1 MPSLGGLAG
10 ALYNMGQMAREDKL
24 RQLTDNKQTQDRV
37 IKFYEGVVGNESFDP
52 QIRQRAFG
60 VLGQLMS
67 EGPDKFKP
75 EKWSPDKELGLGEYY
90 QQTVLG
96 QQQGPQQAPRG
107 GFVPGPKPQYD
118 PQNTIW
124 SYDTSTGATT
134 QGPAGGSQRPPDA
147 PQP

>member
-37 IKFYEGVVGNESFDP
+37 IKFYEGIVGNETIDP
-52 QIRQRAFG
+52 QVRQRAFG
-60 VLGQLMS
+60 VLVQLMG

-75 EKWSPDKELGLGEYY
+75 EKWNPDKNLGLGEYY

-96 QQQGPQQAPRG
+96 SPQQGQQQQGQQ
-107 GFVPGPKPQYD
+107 
-118 PQNTIW
+118 
-124 SYDTSTGATT
+124 
-134 QGPAGGSQRPPDA
+134 QGQQRPQGA
-147 PQP
+147 PQPQMP